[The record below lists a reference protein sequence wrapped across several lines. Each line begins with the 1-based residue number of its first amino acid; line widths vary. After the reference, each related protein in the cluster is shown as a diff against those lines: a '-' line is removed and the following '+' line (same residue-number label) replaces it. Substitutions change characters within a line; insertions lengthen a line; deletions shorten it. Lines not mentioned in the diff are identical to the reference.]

1 MLTENLRKNFYHSKS
16 RGADMAK
23 KGGLGTGLDALFQ
36 DNSPIESEKSIIT
49 LSVNEVE
56 PNREQPRKEF
66 DEKALSELSKS
77 IEKNG
82 VIQPILVRPVAGS
95 VYQIV
100 AGERRWRAA
109 RMAGLQEVPVVIRE
123 MSDEDAAVFALI
135 ENLQREDL
143 NPVEE
148 AEGIRSLIEE
158 FGMTQ
163 EEAADRVGKSRTAV
177 TNTLRLLKL
186 PANILSMVAQ
196 GKITAGHA
204 RALISL
210 SDEGEMLRIAN
221 AVIDNNLTVREVE
234 KTVKTSL
241 SGEKSKPSKREK
253 KRDKYYD
260 EVELALTEA
269 LGRKVKIYLSKGGKG
284 TLEFEF
290 FGKEDLSKLAK
301 EFEK

>member
-1 MLTENLRKNFYHSKS
+1 
-16 RGADMAK
+16 MAK
-23 KGGLGTGLDALFQ
+23 KSGLGTGLNALFQ

-49 LSVNEVE
+49 LSINEVE

-66 DEKALSELSKS
+66 NEGALSELSKS

-82 VIQPILVRPVAGS
+82 IIQPILVRPKAGGS
-95 VYQIV
+95 YQIV

-109 RMAGLQEVPVVIRE
+109 RVAGLTEIPVVIRE

-186 PANILSMVAQ
+186 PGNILSMVAK

-210 SDEGEMLRIAN
+210 EDEGRMLKIAN

-234 KTVKTSL
+234 KMVKTAL
-241 SGEKSKPSKREK
+241 AGEKASPKKREK
-253 KRDKYYD
+253 KRDNFYD
-260 EVELALTEA
+260 EVELALTQT
-269 LGRKVKIYLSKGGKG
+269 LGRQVKIYLSKGGKG

-290 FGKEDLSKLAK
+290 FGKEDLNKLAK
-301 EFEK
+301 EFDR

>member
-1 MLTENLRKNFYHSKS
+1 
-16 RGADMAK
+16 MAK

-49 LSVNEVE
+49 LSINEVE

-66 DEKALSELSKS
+66 NESALSELSKS

-82 VIQPILVRPVAGS
+82 VIQPILVRPLAGGS
-95 VYQIV
+95 YQIV

-109 RMAGLQEVPVVIRE
+109 RMAGLTEIPVVIRE

-143 NPVEE
+143 NPIEE

-177 TNTLRLLKL
+177 TNILRLLKL
-186 PANILSMVAQ
+186 PQNILSMVAK
-196 GKITAGHA
+196 GKITSGHA

-210 SDEGEMLRIAN
+210 EDEGEMLKIAN
-221 AVIDNNLTVREVE
+221 AVIDNSLTVREVE
-234 KTVKTSL
+234 KMVKTAL
-241 SGEKSKPSKREK
+241 AGENAKPKKREK

-260 EVELALTEA
+260 EVELALTQT

-290 FGKEDLSKLAK
+290 FGKEDLNKLAK
-301 EFEK
+301 EFDK

>member
-1 MLTENLRKNFYHSKS
+1 
-16 RGADMAK
+16 MAK

-36 DNSPIESEKSIIT
+36 DNSPIESEKSIMT
-49 LSVNEVE
+49 LSINEIE

-66 DEKALSELSKS
+66 DEKALTELSKS

-82 VIQPILVRPVAGS
+82 VIQPILVRPASIGT
-95 VYQIV
+95 YQIV

-109 RMAGLQEVPVVIRE
+109 RMAGLTEVPVVIRE
-123 MSDEDAAVFALI
+123 MSDEEAAVFALI

-143 NPVEE
+143 NPIEE

-186 PANILSMVAQ
+186 PESVISMVSK

-204 RALISL
+204 RALVSL
-210 SDEGEMLRIAN
+210 DDEDKILKIAN
-221 AVIDNNLTVREVE
+221 AVIDNSLTVREVE
-234 KTVKTSL
+234 KMVKTASA
-241 SGEKSKPSKREK
+241 GENAKPAKREK
-253 KRDKYYD
+253 KRDRYYD
-260 EVELALTEA
+260 EVELALTQA

-284 TLEFEF
+284 TLEFDF
-290 FGKEDLSKLAK
+290 FGKEDLTRLANDLDK
-301 EFEK
+301 

>member
-1 MLTENLRKNFYHSKS
+1 
-16 RGADMAK
+16 MAK

-36 DNSPIESEKSIIT
+36 DNSPIESEKSVIT

-82 VIQPILVRPVAGS
+82 VIQPILVRPVTGGA
-95 VYQIV
+95 YQIV

-109 RMAGLQEVPVVIRE
+109 RMAGLTEVPVVIRE

-186 PANILSMVAQ
+186 PADILSMVAK

-241 SGEKSKPSKREK
+241 SGEKAKPSKRDK

-301 EFEK
+301 EFDK

>member
-1 MLTENLRKNFYHSKS
+1 
-16 RGADMAK
+16 MAK

-82 VIQPILVRPVAGS
+82 VIQPILVRPVTGGA
-95 VYQIV
+95 YRIV

-109 RMAGLQEVPVVIRE
+109 RMAGLTEVPVVIRE

-143 NPVEE
+143 NPIEE

-196 GKITAGHA
+196 GKITVGHA
-204 RALISL
+204 RALIPL
-210 SDEGEMLRIAN
+210 EEEGEMLRIAN
-221 AVIDNNLTVREVE
+221 AVVDNGLTVREVE
-234 KTVKTSL
+234 KTVKTAL
-241 SGEKSKPSKREK
+241 AGEKSKPAKRDK

-260 EVELALTEA
+260 EVELALTQT